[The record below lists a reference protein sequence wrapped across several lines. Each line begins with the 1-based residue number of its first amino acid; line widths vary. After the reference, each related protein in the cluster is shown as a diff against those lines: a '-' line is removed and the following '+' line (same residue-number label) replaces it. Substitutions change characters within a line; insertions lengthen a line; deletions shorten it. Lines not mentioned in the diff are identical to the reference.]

1 MTELLLTDEALH
13 AADEDVD
20 PDCFI
25 EFEFLP
31 SWNDLN
37 AISGHIHAKSSFTTR
52 WRLIGER
59 KVVEF
64 AQRRGLKTET
74 YIEFYGR
81 DDQKSRPRE
90 RLVLP
95 FFTRPVAIDCRV
107 WRPDA
112 RPYDVHNVCLKAVLD
127 GFADA
132 RLIIKDDTR
141 YVKQVS
147 YVYEGVDPT
156 LALTRDERESR
167 ALVQK
172 ARKLQGRPPKRM
184 PTRARYRIEF
194 FSLS

>member
-1 MTELLLTDEALH
+1 MPDVLLEDPLFLSTD
-13 AADEDVD
+13 DEVD
-20 PDCFI
+20 PDCVI

-52 WRLIGER
+52 WRLIGEK
-59 KVVEF
+59 KVIEL
-64 AQRRGLKTET
+64 ARRRGLRTET
-74 YIEFYGR
+74 HIEIYGKNN
-81 DDQKSRPRE
+81 QFSRPRE

-147 YVYEGVDPT
+147 YVYEGVDQT
-156 LALTRDERESR
+156 LALTKDEKEARATIQRAR
-167 ALVQK
+167 ALRGK
-172 ARKLQGRPPKRM
+172 PPKRM
-184 PTRARYRIEF
+184 PTRARFRVEF